1 MEYNDVKWKGND
13 ASLSVCLEDYGMV
26 YKYDGENFE
35 GWVTDGLDKE
45 GRPNTFAPFWMDND
59 CIDEYFDFEDNGEK
73 IAKMCG
79 VTPEEMDYEWKMD
92 ALMAYYGS
100 YEFTSAMY
108 SQMTKEEL
116 VELIKKEGWNGNLD
130 M

>member
-35 GWVTDGLDKE
+35 GWVTGSLDEE
-45 GRPNTFAPFWMDND
+45 GRPNTFTPFWMDNN
-59 CIDEYFDFEDNGEK
+59 CIDDYFADKGKE

-79 VTPEEMDYEWKMD
+79 EDLDKMDYEWKMD
-92 ALMAYYGS
+92 ALMSYYGS
-100 YEFTSAMY
+100 YEFTSDMY
-108 SQMTKEEL
+108 FQMSKEKL

>member
-1 MEYNDVKWKGND
+1 MKYNDVKWKGSD
-13 ASLSVCLEDYGMV
+13 ASLSVCIEEYGMV
-26 YKYDGENFE
+26 YKYDGENFN

-45 GRPNTFAPFWMDND
+45 GRPKTFAPFWIDND
-59 CIDEYFDFEDNGEK
+59 CIDDYFAEEGKE
-73 IAKMCG
+73 IAKTCG
-79 VTPEEMDYEWKMD
+79 ADPNEMDYEWKLD

-116 VELIKKEGWNGNLD
+116 VELIKKEGWNGNMD

>member
-1 MEYNDVKWKGND
+1 MEYNDVKWKCND

-35 GWVTDGLDKE
+35 GWVTDGLDEE
-45 GRPNTFAPFWMDND
+45 GRPKTFVPFWMDND
-59 CIDEYFDFEDNGEK
+59 CIDDYFAEK
-73 IAKMCG
+73 GKEIAKMCG
-79 VTPEEMDYEWKMD
+79 ADPNEMDYEWKMD

>member
-1 MEYNDVKWKGND
+1 MEYNDVKWKGSE
-13 ASLSVCLEDYGMV
+13 ASLSECIEEYGMV
-26 YKYDGENFE
+26 YKYDGENFN
-35 GWVTDGLDKE
+35 GWVTDGLDE
-45 GRPNTFAPFWMDND
+45 DGRPKTFAPFWMDND
-59 CIDEYFDFEDNGEK
+59 CINDYFAEK
-73 IAKMCG
+73 GKEIAKMCG
-79 VTPEEMDYEWKMD
+79 ADPNEMDYEWKMD

-116 VELIKKEGWNGNLD
+116 VELIKEEGWNGNLD